1 MDKDTENHI
10 SQEIEKLAAMVAEGF
25 AHMATKDDLKGLA
38 TKEELK
44 TLATKDD
51 LNDLRTD
58 MNDRFDTTNAL
69 IGRWTQDVDQL
80 RDRERV
86 LETRMDNLEA
96 ARTS

>member
-10 SQEIEKLAAMVAEGF
+10 SQEIEKLAAMVAAGY
-25 AHMATKDDLKGLA
+25 AHMATKDDLTSLA
-38 TKEELK
+38 TKEDLK
-44 TLATKDD
+44 NLATKDE

-69 IGRWTQDVDQL
+69 IGRWTQDIDQL

-96 ARTS
+96 AQS